1 MGNSGGPRKYPCVF
15 CVASS
20 ALISACSVRRYRYQL
35 EAFIDRLRGRN
46 PEHWH
51 DAQDSVANMEWIE
64 AIYKE
69 VSHIV
74 LSLASTLTHPFL
86 LINRRGWGPARNRQL
101 MFRQRRLREPYGE

>member
-1 MGNSGGPRKYPCVF
+1 M
-15 CVASS
+15 S
-20 ALISACSVRRYRYQL
+20 AGSVCRYRYQL

-69 VSHIV
+69 VCHIV
-74 LSLASTLTHPFL
+74 LLLVFTLTHPFL
-86 LINRRGWGPARNRQL
+86 SSIDGAGVPPAIDGRCFTDIGYL
-101 MFRQRRLREPYGE
+101 SLTESMVVW

>member
-15 CVASS
+15 YVASS
-20 ALISACSVRRYRYQL
+20 ALMSAGSVCRYRYQL

-64 AIYKE
+64 AIYNE
-69 VSHIV
+69 VRHIV
-74 LSLASTLTHPFL
+74 LSLAPIPLCDPWHQL
-86 LINRRGWGPARNRQL
+86 LIDPPVSSHQ
-101 MFRQRRLREPYGE
+101 